1 VAGSL
6 DLLRVWFLQAKGLEV
21 VRMVGL
27 VYGDLRVPTAMAT
40 SKLC

>member
-1 VAGSL
+1 VGSL
-6 DLLRVWFLQAKGLEV
+6 DLLRVRFLQAKGVEV

-27 VYGDLRVPTAMAT
+27 IYGDLQVPMAMAT